1 MINEAKHATIL
12 SIIHKKIL
20 AGDRITAE
28 ECLALYRSGT
38 LPELG
43 VMASTVRERLNGK
56 YVYFNRNVHIEP
68 TNICANRCLFCSYR
82 RDEGEAGSWD
92 LSLDEI
98 FAIARQYAES
108 DITEVH
114 IVGGVH
120 PRRTLDFYERMVSGV
135 RQILPGV
142 HLKAFTAEELWR
154 MAQQAGLPVGEALAR
169 LKRCGL
175 QSIPGG
181 GAEILNDDLRTRICP
196 DKVGAQGWLD
206 VHRSAHAQ
214 GIASNATM
222 LYGHVETYKHRV
234 EHLQRL
240 RDLQDSTGGFN
251 AFIPLKFFS
260 KNNRLSAAGEASA
273 VEELRNMAICRIFL
287 DNIPH
292 IKAYWP
298 MCGKAVAQLALSFG
312 ADDMD
317 GTIDDSTKIYAMAG
331 AGDKSPRMT
340 VDELC
345 EMARQSHFI
354 PVERDSLYSVIKQY

>member
-1 MINEAKHATIL
+1 LDTIRN
-12 SIIHKKIL
+12 KIL
-20 AGDRITAE
+20 AGERLAAD
-28 ECLALYRSGT
+28 ECLALYRSAT

-43 VMASTVRERLNGK
+43 VMANTVRERLNGK
-56 YVYFNRNVHIEP
+56 FVYFNRNVHIEP
-68 TNICANRCLFCSYR
+68 TNVCANRCLFCSYR
-82 RDEGEAGSWD
+82 RDEGQAGSWD
-92 LSLDEI
+92 LGLDEI
-98 FAIARQYAES
+98 FAIARQYAGS
-108 DITEVH
+108 GITEVH

-120 PRRTLDFYERMVSGV
+120 PRRTLDFYESMVAGV
-135 RQILPGV
+135 RRILPGV
-142 HLKAFTAEELWR
+142 HIKAFTAEELWR
-154 MAQQAGLPVGEALAR
+154 MAQQAQLPVADVLAR

-181 GAEILNDDLRTRICP
+181 GAEILSDEVRAGICP

-206 VHRSAHAQ
+206 VHRSAHQQ

-222 LYGHVETYKHRV
+222 LYGHVETYEHRV
-234 EHLQRL
+234 EHLNRL
-240 RDLQDSTGGFN
+240 RDLQDETGGFN
-251 AFIPLKFFS
+251 AFIPLKFFK

-298 MCGKAVAQLALSFG
+298 MCGKVVAQLALSFG

-331 AGDKSPRMT
+331 ANDKSPKMT

-345 EMARQSHFI
+345 EMARQSRFI
-354 PVERDSLYSVIKQY
+354 PVERDSLYHAIKQY

>member
-1 MINEAKHATIL
+1 MTT
-12 SIIHKKIL
+12 IHKKIL
-20 AGDRITAE
+20 ACGRITPD
-28 ECLALYRSGT
+28 ECLALYRSAS

-43 VMASTVRERLNGK
+43 VMASAVRERLNGR

-68 TNICANRCLFCSYR
+68 TNVCANRCLFCSYR
-82 RDEGEAGSWD
+82 RDEGQKGSWD
-92 LSLDEI
+92 LSLDDI
-98 FAIARQYAES
+98 FAIAQQHVGS

-120 PRRTLDFYERMVSGV
+120 PRHTLDFYERMVGGV
-135 RQILPGV
+135 RRILPGA
-142 HLKAFTAEELWR
+142 HIKAFTAEELWR
-154 MAQQAGLPVGEALAR
+154 MAQQAGLPVGEVLAR
-169 LKRCGL
+169 LKACGL

-181 GAEILNDDLRTRICP
+181 GAEILNDDLRARICP
-196 DKVGAQGWLD
+196 DKVCAQGWLD

-214 GIASNATM
+214 GIPSNATM
-222 LYGHVETYKHRV
+222 LYGHVEAYEHRV

-240 RDLQDSTGGFN
+240 RDLQDKTGGFN

-260 KNNRLSAAGEASA
+260 KNNRLSTTGEASA
-273 VEELRNMAICRIFL
+273 IEELRNMAICRIFL

-312 ADDMD
+312 ADDLD

-331 AGDKSPRMT
+331 AHDKAPKMT
-340 VDELC
+340 VRELC
-345 EMARQSHFI
+345 QLAQQSRFI
-354 PVERDSLYSVIKQY
+354 PVERDSLYHAIKQY